1 MITRG
6 MTRFSIYRFFNASGL
21 APGAGAKLNDKVVRA
36 LLLEPDF
43 PPAKWQQQV
52 QNLRNCWPNCKL
64 HFFGQLHEITSAIFA
79 CKSLIYI
86 GFSRAWISV
95 NQRFSGQNLRQGAT

>member
-36 LLLEPDF
+36 LLLEPYF

-52 QNLRNCWPNCKL
+52 QNLRNYWENCNL
-64 HFFGQLHEITSAIFA
+64 QF
-79 CKSLIYI
+79 
-86 GFSRAWISV
+86 SV
-95 NQRFSGQNLRQGAT
+95 NYTKYYTSDIF